1 MAKGKLLT
9 KSVYLPE
16 KIVERIEL
24 NKEDNDSFSSSLTKL
39 LKLGIES
46 KNSANNSCSNSK
58 KLLGLEDLIYS
69 LKVDLR
75 KDNFSELI
83 ETKLDQFSSLFLE
96 KFSNEIEEK
105 FSFLNSEYEKILE
118 EKFEKFRDGLN
129 KISKY
134 IISTEEGI
142 KFIKNNITENKNT
155 RS

>member
-1 MAKGKLLT
+1 MAKGKLVT

-16 KIVERIEL
+16 KIVQRIEL

-46 KNSANNSCSNSK
+46 KNSGNNSCSNSK
-58 KLLGLEDLIYS
+58 KLLSLEDLIYS
-69 LKVDLR
+69 LKIDLR
-75 KDNFSELI
+75 KDNLNEII
-83 ETKLDQFSSLFLE
+83 ETKLEHFSSQILD

-118 EKFEKFRDGLN
+118 EKFEKFREGLN

-134 IISTEEGI
+134 IISMEDGI
-142 KFIKNNITENKNT
+142 KLIKNNIIENKNA